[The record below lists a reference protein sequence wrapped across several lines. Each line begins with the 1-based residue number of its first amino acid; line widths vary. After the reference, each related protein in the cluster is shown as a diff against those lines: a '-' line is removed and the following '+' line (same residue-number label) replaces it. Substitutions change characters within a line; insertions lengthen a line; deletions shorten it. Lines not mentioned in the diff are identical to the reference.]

1 MKKWLVLVLAACPAM
16 GFAQGKYVLKGKVGN
31 YNKPAKVYLD
41 CHLNGEAI
49 KDSADIVNGVFEFR
63 GNVPFADL
71 AMMQLIAK
79 PGEQPDRLL
88 FYLEKGE
95 MNITGEHELSKA
107 KITGSALNKEYD
119 GYKLY
124 ISGYDSAMASINRIY
139 GTSSETQRNDTTFM
153 QWLDGRFRK
162 AVALR
167 RTKQQEFIAANP
179 NSFFSIVALK
189 EVSVGNNM
197 NLKELEPMFAGLSDS
212 IRNSRLGEEFRSMM
226 NMEGKLAIGGT
237 APDFVQNDIN
247 GKPVHLSDFRGK
259 YVLLDFWA
267 SWCSPCRAE
276 NPYVVAAHKAY
287 KSKNFEV
294 LSVSLDKQDAKDAWL
309 AAIKKDG
316 LEAFTHV
323 SDLKYWNNAVAKMYN
338 IRGVPANFLISP
350 EGKILARNL
359 RGENLAKQLAVL
371 IK

>member
-1 MKKWLVLVLAACPAM
+1 
-16 GFAQGKYVLKGKVGN
+16 
-31 YNKPAKVYLD
+31 
-41 CHLNGEAI
+41 
-49 KDSADIVNGVFEFR
+49 
-63 GNVPFADL
+63 
-71 AMMQLIAK
+71 
-79 PGEQPDRLL
+79 
-88 FYLEKGE
+88 
-95 MNITGEHELSKA
+95 
-107 KITGSALNKEYD
+107 
-119 GYKLY
+119 
-124 ISGYDSAMASINRIY
+124 
-139 GTSSETQRNDTTFM
+139 M